1 MGESQRAAME
11 AAALSAPVH
20 AGGGRTPMGRISR
33 QRRGEP
39 QVKTSS
45 VALVLSLFLVLI
57 AAALLLGGHTVIDP
71 LLQAAAQKREA
82 HRVGDIIMS
91 SPDGK
96 MCRHL
101 SFDNKT
107 AEITEGAVQHCTIVS
122 PRVNAPAERRFSWGA
137 H

>member
-1 MGESQRAAME
+1 MGDSQRAAME

-20 AGGGRTPMGRISR
+20 AGGGKAARRLSR
-33 QRRGEP
+33 QRRGDA

-57 AAALLLGGHTVIDP
+57 GAALLMGGHTVLDP
-71 LLQAAAQKREA
+71 LLRAAAQKREL
-82 HRVGDIIMS
+82 HRMGDIVMS

-96 MCRHL
+96 LCRHL

-107 AEITEGAVQHCTIVS
+107 AEITEGAVEHCAMEL
-122 PRVNAPAERRFSWGA
+122 PRVKAPPARGFSWGA

>member
-1 MGESQRAAME
+1 MGDSQGAAMK

-20 AGGGRTPMGRISR
+20 AGGGSAPVRRVSR

-39 QVKTSS
+39 QVKISS

-57 AAALLLGGHTVIDP
+57 AATLLMGGHTVIDP
-71 LLQAAAQKREA
+71 LLKAAAHKRET
-82 HRVGDIIMS
+82 HRMGDIVMS

-96 MCRHL
+96 LCRHL

-107 AEITEGAVQHCTIVS
+107 AELTEGAVEHCTVEL
-122 PRVNAPAERRFSWGA
+122 PRVNAPPARVFSWGA